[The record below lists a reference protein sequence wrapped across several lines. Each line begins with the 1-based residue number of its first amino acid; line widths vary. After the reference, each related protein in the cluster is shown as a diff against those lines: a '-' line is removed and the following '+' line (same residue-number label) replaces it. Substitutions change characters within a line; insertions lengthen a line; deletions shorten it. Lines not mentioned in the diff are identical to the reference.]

1 MMSSDVQSSCT
12 KDTFET
18 RSISKVTDDS
28 SLSDESSMPSLGM
41 EIETNAHFEQL
52 QCAFEIP
59 VVIEMAC
66 VDLDFTH
73 YSITNCFQDRRWKK
87 KDMKEWYKLNELVD
101 DLDAFGEVAYDF
113 DDFPDSDDDDEGCYC
128 DDFQDSIRLTRSRFR
143 KKNVAG
149 SDHSCRVMQDGC
161 IE

>member
-66 VDLDFTH
+66 VDLDFT
-73 YSITNCFQDRRWKK
+73 
-87 KDMKEWYKLNELVD
+87 L
-101 DLDAFGEVAYDF
+101 
-113 DDFPDSDDDDEGCYC
+113 
-128 DDFQDSIRLTRSRFR
+128 
-143 KKNVAG
+143 AG